1 MVRFYGQVIGVCF
14 GAALTAVVFSVAL
27 GMLVALAL
35 AAPFLLAGTLVTLL
49 FRDLPARRLTW
60 RQLNV
65 VVGLTVA
72 VPVAT
77 WLPDPWWMAAGVA
90 LGVSGYAAVVVFW
103 NRQADQPEP
112 EDPLAVFGPRT
123 GPPV

>member
-1 MVRFYGQVIGVCF
+1 VVKLYGHVIGVCF

-27 GMLVALAL
+27 GMLVSLAL

-90 LGVSGYAAVVVFW
+90 LGVFGYAAVAVFW
-103 NRQADQPEP
+103 N
-112 EDPLAVFGPRT
+112 
-123 GPPV
+123 